1 MATTILNTLF
11 YPDITNIIMDY
22 LMVSVISVKRN
33 KFRTLKQFLGL
44 WRNYEKWHTK
54 YVKSEPF
61 NSLDFLIESYE
72 SKIFGNRYKR
82 SKKTFK
88 LK

>member
-1 MATTILNTLF
+1 MSTTILNKIF
-11 YPDITNIIMDY
+11 YPDITNIIIDY
-22 LMVSVISVKRN
+22 LMVSVVSVKRY
-33 KFRTLKQFLGL
+33 KIRTLIHFLGL
-44 WRNYEKWHTK
+44 WKRYKKWHDK
-54 YVKSEPF
+54 WVVGEQF
-61 NSLDFLIESYE
+61 NSIDFLIESYE